1 MCTLRD
7 YIVVYQVIFYCKPIA
22 AREKTTKKQTNKKVI
37 LKSGRETMMR
47 SCLKYIR
54 SIGICQI
61 TFNLNILEK
70 PVKRNSMAQ

>member
-22 AREKTTKKQTNKKVI
+22 AREKNNEKTNKQII
-37 LKSGRETMMR
+37 LKNRRETMMR

-70 PVKRNSMAQ
+70 PVKRKSMAQ